1 MSVIDD
7 IETYC
12 SAAAALIDAG
22 DYAGATL
29 KLDAARAL
37 IAGQP
42 DLVVGG
48 EQIRWSGRI
57 EELASLVAR
66 AERKRASAGG
76 IRSTRIRYKNPSDE

>member
-22 DYAGATL
+22 DYAGASL
-29 KLDAARAL
+29 KLDAARAI

-48 EQIRWSGRI
+48 EQIKWSGRI
-57 EELASLVAR
+57 AELEGAA
-66 AERKRASAGG
+66 ATGG
-76 IRSTRIRYKNPSDE
+76 N